1 MLTFILLPPTTTL
14 ARLWEEEGME
24 GRLDGG
30 RRAAHQIPFPQ
41 NQLLAGSG
49 PEVNELSTVD
59 QVWNFD
65 WTY

>member
-1 MLTFILLPPTTTL
+1 
-14 ARLWEEEGME
+14 ME